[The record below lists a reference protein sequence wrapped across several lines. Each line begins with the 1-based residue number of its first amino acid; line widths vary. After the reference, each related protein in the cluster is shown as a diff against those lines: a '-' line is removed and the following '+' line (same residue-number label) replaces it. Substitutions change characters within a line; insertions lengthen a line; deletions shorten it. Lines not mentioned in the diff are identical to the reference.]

1 MGYQEY
7 KDHQDYLQELQS
19 NQLESRPQN
28 KSLYSL
34 GSMHRIGLVHGSETE
49 QSDPNILEIL
59 DVTSMAATRCLSS
72 ELHTQITEQEKIQ
85 NQEKVELF
93 QWQKSIALAHDKL
106 PTIIEFMIANS
117 EVLVPNT
124 PNSPLYSTIVLAN
137 SIVNYLSNNAAEMT
151 HSMILGNYRHLDSLK
166 SIGAPLLSQD
176 PSIHKLNSE
185 NPYTALWNYATLNPW
200 ATSKFSYKATTDS
213 YKYALNQVKRDLEC
227 NINVGNKR
235 MIIAGAMPNVYNR
248 NLHQHIKATA
258 IATAITHNSLYPNQT
273 PISILADSQPWQEF
287 IEQFSQMHNIDPA
300 NMEVYYDQDARKQFS
315 DLITS

>member
-7 KDHQDYLQELQS
+7 KDRQDYIQQLHS
-19 NQLESRPQN
+19 NQLDTRPQN

-59 DVTSMAATRCLSS
+59 DATSMAATRCLGS
-72 ELHTQITEQEKIQ
+72 ELQRQVTQQEEIKCQ
-85 NQEKVELF
+85 QTPELF
-93 QWQKSIALAHDKL
+93 QWQKSIAMGHDNL

-137 SIVNYLSNNAAEMT
+137 SIVNHLSNNSAEMT
-151 HSMILGNYRHLDSLK
+151 HSMILSNYRHLESLQ

-185 NPYTALWNYATLNPW
+185 NPYTALWNYANFNPW
-200 ATSKFSYKATTDS
+200 ATSKFSHDAVTNR

-227 NINVGNKR
+227 NIHVGPKT

-248 NLHQHIKATA
+248 KLHQHIKATA

-273 PISILADSQPWQEF
+273 PISILADSQPWQAF
-287 IEQFSQMHNIDPA
+287 IDQFCLMHNIDPA